1 MLQLIYGTLVPGWH
15 GEPTPMGLP
24 VRVLWILRWSPVLLN
39 LWCVLRK
46 GRTFKLLSPLERQDV
61 LADWLAAGLGVRA
74 KLALL
79 WKRAALLTTAL
90 PAPAEG

>member
-1 MLQLIYGTLVPGWH
+1 MLALIYATLVPGWR
-15 GEPTPMGLP
+15 GDVLPEGLP
-24 VRVLWILRWSPVLLN
+24 RRVVWILRWSPLVLN

-46 GRTFKLLSPLERQDV
+46 GRTFALLSPMDRQDV
-61 LADWLAAGLGVRA
+61 LAQWLSAGLGVRA

-90 PAPAEG
+90 PAPAET

>member
-1 MLQLIYGTLVPGWH
+1 MLALIYATLVPGWK
-15 GEPTPMGLP
+15 GEILPDGLP
-24 VRVLWILRWSPVLLN
+24 RRVLWILRWSPVVLN
-39 LWCVLRK
+39 VWCVLRK
-46 GRTFKLLSPLERQDV
+46 GRSFKLLSPLERQDA
-61 LADWLAAGLGVRA
+61 LGQWLEAGLGVRA